1 MLRKWLIMLLTIASP
16 RLVDARY
23 ETVFRCVGDAGE
35 VYFTDRACPDGQ
47 VLSFDPATVV
57 TLSMLDDHARS
68 RSRQLDHDLDVR
80 IRARTHGRSATPA
93 ERSRDQ
99 AAQIRRCAAAEDA
112 VERVRAK
119 KRHGYRVAEAA
130 ALDAREAGYQKQ
142 RERECSGSAR

>member
-1 MLRKWLIMLLTIASP
+1 MLRKWLIILLTIASP
-16 RLVDARY
+16 RLADARH

-35 VYFTDRACPDGQ
+35 VYFTDRSCPDGQ
-47 VLSFDPATVV
+47 VLSFDLATVV
-57 TLSMLDDHARS
+57 TLSMLDDEARS
-68 RSRQLDHDLDVR
+68 RARQLDHDLDLR
-80 IRARTHGRSATPA
+80 IRARTPGRSATPP
-93 ERSRDQ
+93 ERTRDQ

-130 ALDAREAGYQKQ
+130 ALDVREAGYQKQ